1 MGFTIFSFTV
11 YLNLREYTIVI
22 YILSLIACGIYK
34 FSDIFLYTTS
44 SLLFYVTEIAFM
56 GLASIYVTRYYI
68 AFRLVGGRKMKYLAF
83 NKHAE
88 KAANFVQSAAE

>member
-1 MGFTIFSFTV
+1 MM
-11 YLNLREYTIVI
+11 
-22 YILSLIACGIYK
+22 
-34 FSDIFLYTTS
+34 
-44 SLLFYVTEIAFM
+44 EIAFM

-88 KAANFVQSAAE
+88 KAANYVQSTAEKVNEKTKLNLAAAEAQAAAADNYLKV

>member
-1 MGFTIFSFTV
+1 MYNS
-11 YLNLREYTIVI
+11 
-22 YILSLIACGIYK
+22 
-34 FSDIFLYTTS
+34 S
-44 SLLFYVTEIAFM
+44 SLLFYVMEIAFM

-88 KAANFVQSAAE
+88 KAANYVQSAAEKVNEKTKQNLAAAEAQAAAGDNYLKV